1 LWVTLTPYCTG
12 LVVASSRRANHLVT
26 RHLRV
31 SIGLGWTAIAVL
43 LAGVFAVGGRLGVTM
58 ALASAPLIGLAFWK
72 TGPGRDDGDDRR
84 AAAVSAALAPG
95 RASARAQAD
104 APARVTTPAA
114 DGVTSSRYANMCS
127 CRPSSRA
134 SSTPT

>member
-1 LWVTLTPYCTG
+1 VTVVGILWVTLTPYCTG

-31 SIGLGWTAIAVL
+31 SIGLGWMAIAVL

-72 TGPGRDDGDDRR
+72 TGPGRDDGDDPPPEPDDTPPRPTGVRLPSPPRSRPAGHRHERR
-84 AAAVSAALAPG
+84 PT
-95 RASARAQAD
+95 RQ
-104 APARVTTPAA
+104 RV
-114 DGVTSSRYANMCS
+114 
-127 CRPSSRA
+127 
-134 SSTPT
+134 